1 MFDAR
6 QKILPNGIRVITIKK
21 DTQIAAIH
29 AGIKIGSIYENP
41 NEKGISHFIEH
52 MLFKGSKDRTNE
64 QLNMELEALGGEYN
78 AYTDNTSTVYS
89 ITALSEELENSVE
102 LLSDMLKNASFP
114 DEEIEKERDVILA
127 EIRTSRDD
135 VEDYSFK
142 RVNEVAF
149 DKSPLK
155 YETIGDEKNV
165 KKFTKEN
172 LLNFY
177 NKYYVPNNCYISVAS
192 PFDHE
197 EIFDII
203 WKYFKDWTRKEFKRE
218 EVIVENNIP
227 CKKISYKKDIEQGT
241 IIYLFTFH
249 DVNKEEEL
257 ALRILN
263 HKFGESANSIL
274 FRELREDRGL
284 AYDVYTD
291 LDLTSNVKTLYIY
304 TAVGEDSIEETIEV
318 IDNCIDKI
326 KNEEIVFNDGTIKLM
341 KKVLKTAVA
350 FTLEDCTD
358 IGNYVLHQI
367 IDDEDIYKFVKD
379 MDNMEKVKKEDMYNV
394 ARLVL
399 KNPTIHILK
408 KQK

>member
-1 MFDAR
+1 MM
-6 QKILPNGIRVITIKK
+6 KI
-21 DTQIAAIH
+21 
-29 AGIKIGSIYENP
+29 
-41 NEKGISHFIEH
+41 
-52 MLFKGSKDRTNE
+52 
-64 QLNMELEALGGEYN
+64 
-78 AYTDNTSTVYS
+78 
-89 ITALSEELENSVE
+89 
-102 LLSDMLKNASFP
+102 
-114 DEEIEKERDVILA
+114 
-127 EIRTSRDD
+127 
-135 VEDYSFK
+135 K
-142 RVNEVAF
+142 R
-149 DKSPLK
+149 
-155 YETIGDEKNV
+155 
-165 KKFTKEN
+165 
-172 LLNFY
+172 
-177 NKYYVPNNCYISVAS
+177 
-192 PFDHE
+192 
-197 EIFDII
+197 
-203 WKYFKDWTRKEFKRE
+203 
-218 EVIVENNIP
+218 
-227 CKKISYKKDIEQGT
+227 
-241 IIYLFTFH
+241 
-249 DVNKEEEL
+249 EL